1 MRSNE
6 LRKVV
11 INMQNDGLSYGEI
24 SGILNISRQ
33 GVVNL
38 CNYQLIL
45 HKKRGPKEKING
57 FTSYQVKREVL
68 KIKISGE
75 KVTAA
80 KFINNCN
87 LNICKSTY

>member
-11 INMQNDGLSYGEI
+11 INMRNDGLSYGEI

-33 GVVNL
+33 SVINM

-57 FTSYQVKREVL
+57 FTSYLVKREVL
-68 KIKISGE
+68 NIKMSEE
-75 KVTAA
+75 KVTTA
-80 KFINNCN
+80 KII
-87 LNICKSTY
+87 LI